1 MLTET
6 YGADEQCTQ
15 TQPQQQWQLHSFPV
29 PPTVTGRRSTFVCFF
44 QCFSNTQ
51 ARIFLIQQQEEQ
63 IELGL
68 CSSAGW
74 GCQVHSAFQTA
85 AQHLSMFFLPASSV
99 YTENYV
105 AKKYCKSK
113 VQSSPRGQ
121 CRTCI
126 LCELSFELRHIAFA

>member
-1 MLTET
+1 MH
-6 YGADEQCTQ
+6 ADAATAAQQ
-15 TQPQQQWQLHSFPV
+15 QQQQWQLHSILFP
-29 PPTVTGRRSTFVCFF
+29 PIVTGRRSTFVCFF

-68 CSSAGW
+68 CRSAGW
-74 GCQVHSAFQTA
+74 GCQVHSALQIG
-85 AQHLSMFFLPASSV
+85 AQHLSMFFLPASIV
-99 YTENYV
+99 YRGNCV

-121 CRTCI
+121 RRTCI
-126 LCELSFELRHIAFA
+126 LCALPFELRRISFA

>member
-1 MLTET
+1 MH
-6 YGADEQCTQ
+6 ADAARAAQ
-15 TQPQQQWQLHSFPV
+15 QQQWQLHSILV
-29 PPTVTGRRSTFVCFF
+29 PPIVTGRRSTFVCFF

-68 CSSAGW
+68 CKSGGW
-74 GCQVHSAFQTA
+74 GWQVHSALQIGA
-85 AQHLSMFFLPASSV
+85 HHLRLFFLPASIV
-99 YTENYV
+99 YSENYL

-126 LCELSFELRHIAFA
+126 LCALPFELRRISFA